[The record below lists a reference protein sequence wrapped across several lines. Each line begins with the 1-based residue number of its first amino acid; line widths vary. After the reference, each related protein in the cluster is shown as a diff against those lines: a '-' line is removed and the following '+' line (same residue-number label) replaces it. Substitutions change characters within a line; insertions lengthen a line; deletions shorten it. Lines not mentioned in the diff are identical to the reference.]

1 MDDASG
7 QFIWAGWDADTYIAD
22 YRHMIDLCRKSA
34 PDISVMWSPLG
45 DEEMAK
51 YYPGDDYADL
61 VGLTVFGLQAWDQA
75 KYGKNRSFDDVFGP
89 RYERASAF
97 GKPVVVAE
105 LGYVGGCGLCQKLGG
120 FRAAGEGQIS
130 QSCWRLLLQPAGSLS
145 LARGVRRA
153 GLACEEPNPQVMRL

>member
-51 YYPGDDYADL
+51 YYPGMI
-61 VGLTVFGLQAWDQA
+61 T
-75 KYGKNRSFDDVFGP
+75 R
-89 RYERASAF
+89 
-97 GKPVVVAE
+97 
-105 LGYVGGCGLCQKLGG
+105 
-120 FRAAGEGQIS
+120 I
-130 QSCWRLLLQPAGSLS
+130 S
-145 LARGVRRA
+145 LA
-153 GLACEEPNPQVMRL
+153 